1 MDPKIIEEI
10 KRRNKLKMQQW
21 EDRLKIGKIGKGHDD
36 ETQAPAADPSAS
48 GSLNDFLDKT
58 PEQTQAAP
66 SPQPQ
71 RPAQPAPQP
80 SADAEDPAMARFD
93 IGPADPSRI
102 DLSQIGTPSA
112 PRTEMQATASRP
124 AQPSATPPSAAEHS
138 PALPDNIKQLHI
150 DIIDGKIKISRKNI
164 SMEQSLNLLAK
175 IYNSYKKKLKK

>member
-21 EDRLKIGKIGKGHDD
+21 EDRLKIGKIGKRADSG
-36 ETQAPAADPSAS
+36 TQTPVADTSAT

-58 PEQTQAAP
+58 AEQPQTTP

-71 RPAQPAPQP
+71 KPVQPMHQP
-80 SADAEDPAMARFD
+80 SVEAEDPALARFD
-93 IGPADPSRI
+93 IGPADPSKI
-102 DLSQIGTPSA
+102 DLSQTGAPASPRPSQPVTAPPSA
-112 PRTEMQATASRP
+112 PEAASR
-124 AQPSATPPSAAEHS
+124 
-138 PALPDNIKQLHI
+138 LPGNVKQLHI

-175 IYNSYKKKLKK
+175 VYNNYKKKLKK

>member
-21 EDRLKIGKIGKGHDD
+21 EDRLKIGKIGKGPDD
-36 ETQAPAADPSAS
+36 ETQAPAADTSSP

-58 PEQTQAAP
+58 PEQPRTAP

-71 RPAQPAPQP
+71 RPVQSRPQP
-80 SADAEDPAMARFD
+80 SAEAEDPAMARFD
-93 IGPADPSRI
+93 IGPADPSGI
-102 DLSQIGTPSA
+102 DLSQTEAPAA
-112 PRTEMQATASRP
+112 PRREAQAPASRP
-124 AQPSATPPSAAEHS
+124 VQPSTPAPAAEVS
-138 PALPDNIKQLHI
+138 PPLPDNAKQLHI

-175 IYNSYKKKLKK
+175 VYNSYKKKLKK